1 MADLREMP
9 STQHRAK
16 EAAWLDWS
24 ETACTALEGFLW
36 SPGWGEEGGEP
47 NIFGGPEREV
57 QK

>member
-36 SPGWGEEGGEP
+36 SPGVGRGGEP